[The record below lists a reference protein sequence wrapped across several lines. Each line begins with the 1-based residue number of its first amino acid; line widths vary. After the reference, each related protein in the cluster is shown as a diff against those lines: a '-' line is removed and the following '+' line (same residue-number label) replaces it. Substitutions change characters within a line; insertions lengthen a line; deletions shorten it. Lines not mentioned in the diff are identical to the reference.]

1 MIGRGRVG
9 GRVGVE
15 GEMKEDEG
23 FDRRAGVSASL
34 SVFPKLNSSY
44 PVKGRLY

>member
-9 GRVGVE
+9 VREGRG
-15 GEMKEDEG
+15 GEMKEGEG

-34 SVFPKLNSSY
+34 SVFSQT
-44 PVKGRLY
+44 